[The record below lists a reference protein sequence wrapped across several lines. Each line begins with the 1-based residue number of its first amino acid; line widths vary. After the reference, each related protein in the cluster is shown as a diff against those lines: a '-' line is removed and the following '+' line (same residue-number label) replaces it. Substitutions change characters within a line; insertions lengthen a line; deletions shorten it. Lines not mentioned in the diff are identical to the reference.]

1 MSRRFKAATLFKAAR
16 QEIRHQLRWAVPM
29 RMVGV
34 LTDWMPDNRVTIRLR
49 GRLASLFIKDC
60 GKNFQM
66 GSQVTLLNPHELRV
80 GDDVYVAR
88 GGWLN
93 AMGGLELQDEVVLG
107 PYVVISTLQHVFKDG
122 SVRFGGSTAAPVSIG
137 RGSWLAAHVSVKCGT
152 RVGRGNLVAANACVV
167 KDTPDNVVV
176 GGVPAR
182 VLGENR
188 DGEAEFQSR
197 HEFDRSRGADE

>member
-1 MSRRFKAATLFKAAR
+1 MSRRNKARSLVKQIR
-16 QEIRHQLRWAVPM
+16 KEIRHQLRWAVPI

-49 GRLASLFIKDC
+49 GRMASLFIKDC

-66 GSQVTLLNPHELRV
+66 GSQVTLLNPHALRV

-88 GGWLN
+88 GSWLN
-93 AMGGLELQDEVVLG
+93 AMGGLELEDQVVLG
-107 PYVVISTLQHVFKDG
+107 PYVVISTLQHVFKDH

-152 RVGRGNLVAANACVV
+152 RVGSGNLVAANACVV
-167 KDTPDNVVV
+167 KDTPDHVVV
-176 GGVPAR
+176 GGVPAK
-182 VLGENR
+182 VLGENK
-188 DGEAEFQSR
+188 DGEAQFHRRS
-197 HEFDRSRGADE
+197 EFDDEGDAE

>member
-1 MSRRFKAATLFKAAR
+1 MSTRQTAR
-16 QEIRHQLRWAVPM
+16 TFIEQLRKEARHQMRWAVPM

-49 GRLASLFIKDC
+49 GRLASLFIKEC

-66 GSQVTLLNPHELRV
+66 GSQVTLLNPHELQV

-88 GGWLN
+88 GSWLN
-93 AMGGLELQDEVVLG
+93 ALGGLHLEDEVVLG
-107 PYVVISTLQHVFKDG
+107 PYVVISTLQHVFKDR

-152 RVGRGNLVAANACVV
+152 RVGAGNLVAANACVV
-167 KDTPDNVVV
+167 KNTPDHVVV
-176 GGVPAR
+176 GGVPAK
-182 VLGENR
+182 VLGDNK
-188 DGEAEFQSR
+188 DGEAQFFSR
-197 HEFDRSRGADE
+197 SEMAESDGE